1 MFKSVGLPH
10 LFLPPFFTW
19 GETKR
24 RISKLK
30 TERMQGKKRVEKAV
44 FSVAKKERSYKNEGR
59 ESSPGRRCRRND
71 RLNPREQWK
80 LWEKR
85 EG

>member
-1 MFKSVGLPH
+1 MSVGLPH

-30 TERMQGKKRVEKAV
+30 TERMQEKEWVEKAV
-44 FSVAKKERSYKNEGR
+44 FSIAKRRGATKTRGGR
-59 ESSPGRRCRRND
+59 EVPGGGAEGMVGSTQGNNGSS
-71 RLNPREQWK
+71 
-80 LWEKR
+80 EKR